1 MTEAGKKLL
10 IVEDDEGLR
19 LQLRWAFDSH
29 ETFLASEREGALET
43 VSRERP
49 PVVILDLGLP
59 PDPDGPSEGLASLEE
74 ILSLAQETK
83 VIVMTVQSD
92 RAHAVQAVAKGAYD
106 FYQKPI
112 EIEVLSLIVD
122 RAYELW
128 KLEGEVRRLDAA
140 PTSVEIPGFMT
151 ANPEMLR
158 VLDAVRKVAESDV
171 RPLIIGESGTG
182 KELLAS
188 GIHKLSRRAEKPFV
202 AINCAAIP
210 DQLLES
216 ELFGHEK
223 GAFTGAVKMTI
234 GKVEVAQ
241 GGSLFF
247 DEVGDLGASL
257 QGKLLR
263 FLQENVIER
272 IGGRREI
279 PVDTRVIAAT
289 NKDLSDL
296 VKAGEFRED
305 LYYRLSEFR
314 IEIPPLRERSEDVIV
329 IANHYLKEMVQEHG
343 QPVRGFS
350 AEALTA
356 MWNHLWP
363 GNVRELQ
370 NRIKRAIVLSQG
382 HRISAEDL
390 ELSPPDDPLEQESLQ
405 NVRDRAERRAIENAM
420 KLAGENVSRAAKILE
435 ISRPKLYDRLRYH
448 KMRP

>member
-10 IVEDDEGLR
+10 IVEDDDGLR
-19 LQLRWAFDSH
+19 RQLRWAFDSH
-29 ETFLASEREGALET
+29 ETFLASERESALET

-49 PVVILDLGLP
+49 SVVILDLGLP

-74 ILSLAQETK
+74 ILSLVPETK
-83 VIVMTVQSD
+83 VIVMTGQSE

-128 KLEGEVRRLDAA
+128 KLEGEVRRVNAT
-140 PTSVEIPGFMT
+140 PTSAEILGFIT
-151 ANPEMLR
+151 VNPEMQR
-158 VLDAVRKVAESDV
+158 VLGTVRKVADSEV

-223 GAFTGAVKMTI
+223 GAFTGAVKTTI

-247 DEVGDLGASL
+247 DEVGDLGPSL

-279 PVDTRVIAAT
+279 PVDARVIAAT
-289 NKDLSDL
+289 NKDLADL

-305 LYYRLSEFR
+305 LFYRLSEFR
-314 IEIPPLRERSEDVIV
+314 IGIPPLRERPEDAIV
-329 IANHYLKEMVQEHG
+329 IANHYLGELVQEHG
-343 QPVRGFS
+343 RPVRGFS
-350 AEALTA
+350 AEARTA
-356 MWNHLWP
+356 MWNHAWP

-370 NRIKRAIVLSQG
+370 NRIKRAVVISQG
-382 HRISAEDL
+382 DRISAEAL
-390 ELSPPDDPLEQESLQ
+390 ELAPPDDLEGPESLQ
-405 NVRDRAERRAIENAM
+405 EVRDRAERRAIENAM
-420 KLAGENVSRAAKILE
+420 RLAGKNISKAAGILK
-435 ISRPKLYDRLRYH
+435 ISRPKLYDRLRYY

>member
-10 IVEDDEGLR
+10 IVEDDDGLR
-19 LQLRWAFDSH
+19 RQLHWAFDSH
-29 ETFLASEREGALET
+29 ETFLASERESALEM

-59 PDPDGPSEGLASLEE
+59 PEPDGPSEGLASLEE
-74 ILSLAQETK
+74 ILSLAPETQ
-83 VIVMTVQSD
+83 VSVMTGQSD

-128 KLEGEVRRLDAA
+128 KLEGEVRRLNAA
-140 PTSVEIPGFMT
+140 PTSAEIPGFIT
-151 ANPEMLR
+151 VNPEMQR
-158 VLDAVRKVAESDV
+158 VLDEVRKVADSEV

-216 ELFGHEK
+216 ELMGYER
-223 GAFTGAVKMTI
+223 GAFTGAVKTTI

-247 DEVGDLGASL
+247 DEVGDLGPSL

-272 IGGRREI
+272 VGGRREI

-289 NKDLSDL
+289 NKDLANL

-305 LYYRLSEFR
+305 LFYRLSEFG
-314 IEIPPLRERSEDVIV
+314 IEIPPLRERAEDAIV
-329 IANHYLKEMVQEHG
+329 IANHYLGELVQEHG
-343 QPVRGFS
+343 RPLRGFS
-350 AEALTA
+350 ADALTA
-356 MWNHLWP
+356 IWNHAWP

-370 NRIKRAIVLSQG
+370 NRIKRAVVVSQG
-382 HRISAEDL
+382 DRISAEAL
-390 ELSPPDDPLEQESLQ
+390 ELSPPDDLQGPGSLQ
-405 NVRDRAERRAIENAM
+405 EVRDRAERRAIGNAM
-420 KLAGENVSRAAKILE
+420 RLAGENISKAAGILK